1 MGLVN
6 AKVLL
11 RKPKMNFGLEY
22 LMPPD
27 GTNSPLQ
34 GGFAEAEDGV
44 CFPTII

>member
-1 MGLVN
+1 
-6 AKVLL
+6 
-11 RKPKMNFGLEY
+11 MNFGLEY

-34 GGFAEAEDGV
+34 RGGFAEAEDGV